1 MPTICY
7 LNDDL
12 AVDVLLGHSA
22 QSEGSTSYAIAD
34 ASRARQAD
42 YFSGDVLRLE
52 H

>member
-1 MPTICY
+1 MPSICY

-22 QSEGSTSYAIAD
+22 QSVGSTSYAIAD
-34 ASRARQAD
+34 GARVGQAD
-42 YFSGDVLRLE
+42 YFSGDVMKLE